1 MKKVFITGAT
11 GFLGGAI
18 MEKALQDKH
27 IENIF
32 MLVRAANKQDG
43 LKRILN
49 NLRKFDIPEL
59 SLSRLTE
66 DNIIVGDLAEPA
78 SFLQN
83 PVLDSITHVI
93 NSAAVASFGN
103 NPLIWKVNVE
113 GTLEFAK
120 RMSQV
125 ASLQKF
131 IQIGTA
137 MSCVPEQDQVVEESS
152 QLDTEKSHIVE
163 YTLSKATIENLIR
176 EHCPGMP
183 LLIVRPSIIVG
194 HSHLGCKPSSSIYWV
209 FEMVIKLNKF
219 MCSLD
224 DKIDVIPVDFCADAI
239 LMLLHSEQA
248 INDVYHISAGEDS
261 SVSFNEID
269 EAMAQAAARPPMGE
283 TYRQVTY
290 PDLIKLRSSFS
301 ELYGPC
307 NERLMLRAMRLYGS
321 FAQLNVK
328 FSNRKLLQLG
338 MKTPPRF
345 TEYVDKCVETTR
357 HFSIPEL
364 MTVDFK

>member
-1 MKKVFITGAT
+1 MKTVLITGAT

-18 MEKALQDKH
+18 MEKALQDKQ
-27 IENIF
+27 ITRILL
-32 MLVRAANKQDG
+32 LVRASNPHEG
-43 LKRILN
+43 LQRIVH
-49 NLRKFDIPEL
+49 NLRKFDIAESVL
-59 SLSRLTE
+59 SQLTT
-66 DNIIVGDLAEPA
+66 DNIIIGDLAEPDG
-78 SFLQN
+78 FLQHPALN
-83 PVLDSITHVI
+83 HVTHVV

-113 GTLEFAK
+113 GTLAFAR
-120 RMSQV
+120 RMSEV
-125 ASLQKF
+125 ASLEKF

-137 MSCVPEQDQVVEESS
+137 MSCVPEPDEVVEESPL
-152 QLDTEKSHIVE
+152 LDTEKSHIVE

-176 EHCPGMP
+176 EHCPSMP

-194 HSHLGCKPSSSIYWV
+194 HSRLGCKPSSSIYWV
-209 FEMVIKLNKF
+209 FEMAMKLQRF

-239 LMLLHSEQA
+239 LLLLNNPQA
-248 INDVYHISAGEDS
+248 VDDIYHISAGES
-261 SVSFNEID
+261 ASVSFNEVD
-269 EAMAQAAARPPMGE
+269 EAMARAASRPPMGE
-283 TYRQVTY
+283 AYRQVSY
-290 PDLIKLRSSFS
+290 SDLIKLRSSFS

-338 MKTPPRF
+338 MKHPPRF

-357 HFSIPEL
+357 QFSVPEL

>member
-1 MKKVFITGAT
+1 MKRVFITGAT

-18 MEKALQDKH
+18 MEKALQDKQ
-27 IENIF
+27 IEKIY
-32 MLVRAANKQDG
+32 MLVRATTRQDG

-49 NLRKFDIPEL
+49 NLRKFDISE
-59 SLSRLTE
+59 SRLSCLTE
-66 DNIIVGDLAEPA
+66 ENIIIGDLADPE
-78 SFLQN
+78 SFIHH
-83 PVLDSITHVI
+83 PVLDGITHVI
-93 NSAAVASFGN
+93 NSAAIASFGN

-113 GTLEFAK
+113 GTLAFAK

-125 ASLQKF
+125 TSLRKF

-137 MSCVPEQDQVVEESS
+137 MSCVPDQDQVVEECG

-163 YTLSKATIENLIR
+163 YTLSKATIENLMR
-176 EHCPGMP
+176 EHCPAMP

-209 FEMVIKLNKF
+209 FEMAMKLQRF

-224 DKIDVIPVDFCADAI
+224 DKIDVIPVDFCAEAI
-239 LMLLHSEQA
+239 MMLLHTEQA
-248 INDVYHISAGEDS
+248 VNDIYHISAGEAS
-261 SVSFNEID
+261 SVSFNEVD
-269 EAMAQAAARPPMGE
+269 QAMAQAAARPPMGAD
-283 TYRQVTY
+283 YRQVSY
-290 PDLIKLRSSFS
+290 HDLIKLRSRFS
-301 ELYGPC
+301 DLYGPC

-345 TEYVDKCVETTR
+345 TEYVGKCVETTR
-357 HFSIPEL
+357 QFSVPEL

>member
-1 MKKVFITGAT
+1 MKTILITGAT
-11 GFLGGAI
+11 GFLGGAV
-18 MEKALQDKH
+18 MEKALQDER
-27 IENIF
+27 IENLF
-32 MLVRAANKQDG
+32 MLVRASNKQNG

-49 NLRKFDIPEL
+49 NLRKFDIAEPL
-59 SLSRLTE
+59 LSRLTE
-66 DNIIVGDLAEPA
+66 DNIIIGDLAEPE
-78 SFLQN
+78 SFLQH
-83 PVLDSITHVI
+83 PALDSVTHVI
-93 NSAAVASFGN
+93 NSAAIASFGN

-113 GTLEFAK
+113 GTLAFAK

-125 ASLQKF
+125 KSLQKF

-137 MSCVPEQDQVVEESS
+137 MSCVPNQDEVVVESNL
-152 QLDTEKSHIVE
+152 LDTEKSHIVE
-163 YTLSKATIENLIR
+163 YTLSKATIENLMR
-176 EHCPGMP
+176 EHCPTMP

-194 HSHLGCKPSSSIYWV
+194 HSRLGCKPSSSIYWV
-209 FEMVIKLNKF
+209 FEMAMKLQRF

-224 DKIDVIPVDFCADAI
+224 DKIDVIPVDFCAEAI
-239 LMLLHSEQA
+239 LMLLHSDQA
-248 INDVYHISAGEDS
+248 VDDIYHISAGEAS
-261 SVSFNEID
+261 SVSFSEVD
-269 EAMAQAAARPPMGE
+269 MAMAQAASRPPMGE
-283 TYRQVTY
+283 AYRQVSY
-290 PDLIKLRSSFS
+290 HDLSKLRSSFS

-345 TEYVDKCVETTR
+345 TEYVGKCVETTR
-357 HFSIPEL
+357 QFSVPEL